1 MNVTTI
7 SQLRKNAKQYLDKV
21 VNDQDILVV
30 ARSNGQS
37 VIVMPLE
44 QYNAMSETEYL
55 NASPANRRRLEKSM
69 AEARAGKFIEKTIEE
84 LKQYE

>member
-69 AEARAGKFIEKTIEE
+69 AEAGAGKFIEKTIEE

>member
-55 NASPANRRRLEKSM
+55 NASPANRRRFERSM

>member
-21 VNDQDILVV
+21 VDNQDILVV
-30 ARSNGQS
+30 ARNNGQS

-44 QYNAMSETEYL
+44 RYNAMSETEYL
-55 NASPANRRRLEKSM
+55 NSNPANRRHLEASI
-69 AEARAGKFIEKTIEE
+69 AEARAGKFIQKTIEE